1 MTMKYICVENERGE
15 QEIIMFHKTIN
26 HDVMAE
32 SVSLMKNQTHGNW
45 ERECR
50 TPISAGFV
58 DGEWRCYGRSET
70 LDLDS
75 RPEDTKIL
83 QGQ

>member
-1 MTMKYICVENERGE
+1 MKYICVENEKGE
-15 QEIIMFHKTIN
+15 HEIIMFPKTIN

-32 SVSLMKNQTHGNW
+32 SVSRMKNQTHGNW
-45 ERECR
+45 EREWR

-58 DGEWRCYGRSET
+58 RGDLQCYGRSET

-75 RPEDTKIL
+75 RPEDTEIL
-83 QGQ
+83 QAQ